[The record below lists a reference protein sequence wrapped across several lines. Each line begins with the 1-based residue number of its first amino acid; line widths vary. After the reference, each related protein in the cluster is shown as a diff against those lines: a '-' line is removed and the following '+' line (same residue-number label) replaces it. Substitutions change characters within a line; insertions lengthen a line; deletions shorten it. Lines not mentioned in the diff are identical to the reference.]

1 MVVVLA
7 GTAVLLSCMN
17 GIHKANAV
25 QFPCA
30 QLYTQLY
37 KYYGYVFL
45 FLLLMLPLSN
55 FAQLPHITNA
65 FLYFSSLSF
74 HLQRYNYPFRS
85 EYPIFETDYSLGN
98 GGDDDDDDDDEEK
111 GSFADF
117 IETVFGAD
125 DDESSGETSDG
136 PMSESDQQN
145 LEIIANAPDL
155 LACNDGGL
163 KFSNPRPIS
172 FGLFGQLFPDWG
184 ETQGIET
191 ILNG

>member
-37 KYYGYVFL
+37 KYYGY
-45 FLLLMLPLSN
+45 
-55 FAQLPHITNA
+55 
-65 FLYFSSLSF
+65 
-74 HLQRYNYPFRS
+74 NYPFRS

-98 GGDDDDDDDDEEK
+98 GGDDDDDDEEK

-145 LEIIANAPDL
+145 LEIIANTPDL